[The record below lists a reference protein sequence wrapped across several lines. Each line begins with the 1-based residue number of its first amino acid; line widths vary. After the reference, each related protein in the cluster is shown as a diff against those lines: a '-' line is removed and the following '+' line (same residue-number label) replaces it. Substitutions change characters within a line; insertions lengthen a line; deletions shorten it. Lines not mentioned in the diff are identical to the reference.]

1 MCYITQSSRHPTV
14 VLILHNTTA
23 LQKISSLFLHFTYI
37 PGSRRSKDNVSEKI
51 SKKKSDTEASKS
63 KKKSGDTETSKSKKK
78 SDTETSKKK
87 SDTET
92 SNMKSDNTT
101 TSNKKKDD

>member
-23 LQKISSLFLHFTYI
+23 LQKISSLFFHFTYI

-51 SKKKSDTEASKS
+51 SKKKKSDTEASKS
-63 KKKSGDTETSKSKKK
+63 KKKSGDTETSKSKK
-78 SDTETSKKK
+78 
-87 SDTET
+87 
-92 SNMKSDNTT
+92 SDNTT